1 MLPVYDVIAIAHL
14 SALFASMAAMS
25 DAKPEPTTLT
35 LPAPPAAARPRA
47 GGSGAALLLAL
58 VALVGAGYVAWREYA
73 LENNRDGSV
82 TAEIKRLDAQAD
94 TLTHKIEQLRG
105 SADTL
110 RARMDD
116 GAQVD
121 KSEREELLGLSERAR
136 LLEDAVANLAD
147 KRLSGHDALLLNES
161 ELMLALG
168 GERYTLF
175 HDGGAAIAAYR
186 LADIAL
192 GEMEDAA
199 FSTVRQSVDA
209 EIQAL
214 NALQSAD
221 PAALSLRLAQLR
233 AQLPQLR
240 PVASLPAQTAPPEPS
255 SRLWRVLGA
264 FIQVHHGEELRTQ
277 LDLHDA
283 GLARALLTLDL
294 HEAEAAA
301 LARDDA
307 RYRAALASA
316 RGQLAAFDAAAP
328 AVVAVQNELDGLGK
342 ALLAPPPPQILGTAL
357 KEMRNLRATHAL
369 HAPARPAATAKPAE
383 AQS

>member
-1 MLPVYDVIAIAHL
+1 MPNTPIV
-14 SALFASMAAMS
+14 AA
-25 DAKPEPTTLT
+25 
-35 LPAPPAAARPRA
+35 LPAPPPGLAPRRRA
-47 GGSGAALLLAL
+47 GTGLSLLIALLAL
-58 VALVGAGYVAWREYA
+58 AGAGFVAWREFG
-73 LENNRDGSV
+73 LESSRDGV
-82 TAEIKRLDAQAD
+82 INADVQRLGAQVDA
-94 TLTHKIEQLRG
+94 LTHKIEQLRG
-105 SADTL
+105 NADTL

-147 KRLSGHDALLLNES
+147 KRLSGHDALLLNEA
-161 ELMLALG
+161 ELVLALG

-175 HDGGAAIAAYR
+175 HDTGAAIAAYR
-186 LADIAL
+186 VADTAL

-209 EIQAL
+209 EVDAL
-214 NALQSAD
+214 TALQAAD
-221 PAALSLRLAQLR
+221 PAPLTLRLAQLR

-240 PVASLPAQTAPPEPS
+240 AATTLPAQTAPAEPS

-264 FIQVHHGEELRTQ
+264 FVQVHHSEDVRTQ

-283 GLARALLTLDL
+283 GLARELMALDL
-294 HEAEAAA
+294 HEAVAAA

-307 RYRAALASA
+307 RYHAALVAA
-316 RGQLAAFDAAAP
+316 RAQLAAFDPAAA
-328 AVVAVQNELDGLGK
+328 AVAAAQGELDTLGK
-342 ALLAPPPPQILGTAL
+342 AVLAPPPPQILGAAL
-357 KEMRNLRATHAL
+357 KELRNLRATHAL
-369 HAPARPAATAKPAE
+369 HAQPKPAATEKPAG